1 MDELLRTISRV
12 ASAPEDVFPDIF
24 RCRSFS
30 TAPYRT
36 YERMVEA
43 PAPPSTAFC
52 QLDMKSSARRVLTTD
67 ANVRYDDDTF
77 ISTSVTTIL
86 SCWSP
91 SSR

>member
-1 MDELLRTISRV
+1 
-12 ASAPEDVFPDIF
+12 
-24 RCRSFS
+24 
-30 TAPYRT
+30 
-36 YERMVEA
+36 MVEA